1 MNTDLKDNSLDKDDN
16 LREAVCRREKNL
28 PRMTDSLNARLMDRM
43 EEEAGRNRVRTI
55 WPWIAAA
62 SVAVLIAV
70 LLAPPRTQADGLAGD
85 TSLLAQTDEIQ
96 PEPVAEIQKDAIQT
110 EQTVPDDYVVPE
122 EPEAETSFAQEAT
135 VETPFAQEKTVERPE
150 KEIKQH
156 QKVEV
161 EEVETVTDSVEISV
175 TDPVI
180 RLNTIPESLLAA
192 ISAQASET
200 ETEVLTE
207 KDFPVTNPENLK
219 HTEEEIAILQEKANE
234 AYLKWWELELEIA
247 NYYLNKQTAQN
258 LEQ

>member
-1 MNTDLKDNSLDKDDN
+1 MNTDSKDKSLDKDIN
-16 LREAVCRREKNL
+16 LREAVSRREKRL
-28 PRMTDSLNARLMDRM
+28 PRMTDGLNASLMERLEKESVAD
-43 EEEAGRNRVRTI
+43 RNRVRTI

-62 SVAVLIAV
+62 SVAALIAV
-70 LLAPPRTQADGLAGD
+70 LPPPPRTPAGGLADD
-85 TSLLAQTDEIQ
+85 TPLVAQAYEMQ
-96 PEPVAEIQKDAIQT
+96 PEPVEEIQEDAIQT
-110 EQTVPDDYVVPE
+110 ELTVPDDHVVSE
-122 EPEAETSFAQEAT
+122 EQETI
-135 VETPFAQEKTVERPE
+135 TPAVHKMVERQE

-156 QKVEV
+156 QEVEV
-161 EEVETVTDSVEISV
+161 EEEDAVSDPVETSV
-175 TDPVI
+175 TDRI
-180 RLNTIPESLLAA
+180 LRLNTIPESLLAA

-247 NYYLNKQTAQN
+247 NYYLDKQTAQN

>member
-1 MNTDLKDNSLDKDDN
+1 MNTDSKDKSLDKDIN
-16 LREAVCRREKNL
+16 LREAVSRREKRL
-28 PRMTDSLNARLMDRM
+28 PRMTDGLNASLMERLEKESGADRK
-43 EEEAGRNRVRTI
+43 RVRTI

-62 SVAVLIAV
+62 SVAALIAV
-70 LLAPPRTQADGLAGD
+70 LLNPPRTPADGLAD
-85 TSLLAQTDEIQ
+85 DAPLVAQADEMQ
-96 PEPVAEIQKDAIQT
+96 P
-110 EQTVPDDYVVPE
+110 EQTVPDDNVVPE
-122 EPEAETSFAQEAT
+122 EPETEVPFVQEAT

-161 EEVETVTDSVEISV
+161 KEEETVTDSVETSV

-200 ETEVLTE
+200 EAEVLTE

-247 NYYLNKQTAQN
+247 NYYLDKQTAQN

>member
-1 MNTDLKDNSLDKDDN
+1 MNTDSKDKSLDKDIN
-16 LREAVCRREKNL
+16 LREAVSRREKRL
-28 PRMTDSLNARLMDRM
+28 PRMTDGLNASLMERLEKESGADRK
-43 EEEAGRNRVRTI
+43 RVRTI

-62 SVAVLIAV
+62 SVAALIAV
-70 LLAPPRTQADGLAGD
+70 LLAPPRTPADGLAD
-85 TSLLAQTDEIQ
+85 DAPLVAQADEMQ
-96 PEPVAEIQKDAIQT
+96 P
-110 EQTVPDDYVVPE
+110 EQTVPDDNVVPE
-122 EPEAETSFAQEAT
+122 EPETEVPFVQEAT

-161 EEVETVTDSVEISV
+161 KEEETVTDSVETSV
-175 TDPVI
+175 TDRI
-180 RLNTIPESLLAA
+180 LRLNTIPESLLAA

-207 KDFPVTNPENLK
+207 KDFPVTNPENLR
-219 HTEEEIAILQEKANE
+219 HTDEEIAILQEKANE

-247 NYYLNKQTAQN
+247 NYYLDKQTAQN

>member
-1 MNTDLKDNSLDKDDN
+1 MNTDSKDKSLDKDIN
-16 LREAVCRREKNL
+16 LREAVSRREKRL
-28 PRMTDSLNARLMDRM
+28 PRMTDGLNASLMERLEKESGADRK
-43 EEEAGRNRVRTI
+43 RVRTI

-62 SVAVLIAV
+62 SVAALIAV
-70 LLAPPRTQADGLAGD
+70 LLAPPRTPADGLAD
-85 TSLLAQTDEIQ
+85 DAPLVAQADEMQ
-96 PEPVAEIQKDAIQT
+96 P
-110 EQTVPDDYVVPE
+110 EQTVPDDNVVPE
-122 EPEAETSFAQEAT
+122 EPETEVPFVQETT

-156 QKVEV
+156 QEVEV
-161 EEVETVTDSVEISV
+161 EEEETVTDSVETSV

-200 ETEVLTE
+200 EAEVLTE
-207 KDFPVTNPENLK
+207 NDFPVRNPENLK

-247 NYYLNKQTAQN
+247 NYYLDKQTAQN

>member
-1 MNTDLKDNSLDKDDN
+1 MNTDSKDKSLDKDIN
-16 LREAVCRREKNL
+16 LREAVSRREKRL
-28 PRMTDSLNARLMDRM
+28 PRMTDGLNASLMERLEKESGADRK
-43 EEEAGRNRVRTI
+43 RVRTI

-62 SVAVLIAV
+62 SVAALIAV
-70 LLAPPRTQADGLAGD
+70 LLAPPRTPADGLAD
-85 TSLLAQTDEIQ
+85 DAPLVAQADEMQ
-96 PEPVAEIQKDAIQT
+96 P
-110 EQTVPDDYVVPE
+110 EQTVPDDNVVPE
-122 EPEAETSFAQEAT
+122 EPETEVPFVQEAT

-161 EEVETVTDSVEISV
+161 KEEETVTDSVETSV
-175 TDPVI
+175 TDRI
-180 RLNTIPESLLAA
+180 LRLNTIPESLLAA

-200 ETEVLTE
+200 EAEVLTE

-247 NYYLNKQTAQN
+247 NYYLDKQTAQN

>member
-1 MNTDLKDNSLDKDDN
+1 MNTDSKDKSLDKDIN
-16 LREAVCRREKNL
+16 LREAVSRREKRL
-28 PRMTDSLNARLMDRM
+28 PRMTDGLNASLMERLEKESGADRK
-43 EEEAGRNRVRTI
+43 RVRTI

-62 SVAVLIAV
+62 SVAALIAV
-70 LLAPPRTQADGLAGD
+70 LLAPPRTPADGLAD
-85 TSLLAQTDEIQ
+85 DAPLVAQADEMQ
-96 PEPVAEIQKDAIQT
+96 P
-110 EQTVPDDYVVPE
+110 EQTVPDDNVVPE
-122 EPEAETSFAQEAT
+122 EPETEVPFVQEAT

-161 EEVETVTDSVEISV
+161 KEEETVTDSVENSV

-192 ISAQASET
+192 ISAQASVM

-207 KDFPVTNPENLK
+207 NDFPITNPENLR
-219 HTEEEIAILQEKANE
+219 HTDEEIAILQEKANE

-247 NYYLNKQTAQN
+247 NYYLDKQTAQN

>member
-1 MNTDLKDNSLDKDDN
+1 MNTDSKDKSLDKDIN
-16 LREAVCRREKNL
+16 LREAVSRREKRL
-28 PRMTDSLNARLMDRM
+28 PRMTDGLNASLMERLEKESGADRK
-43 EEEAGRNRVRTI
+43 RVRTI

-62 SVAVLIAV
+62 SVAALIAV
-70 LLAPPRTQADGLAGD
+70 LLAPPRTPADGLAD
-85 TSLLAQTDEIQ
+85 DAPLVAQADEMQ
-96 PEPVAEIQKDAIQT
+96 P
-110 EQTVPDDYVVPE
+110 EQTVPDDNVVPE
-122 EPEAETSFAQEAT
+122 EPETEVPFVQEAT

-161 EEVETVTDSVEISV
+161 KEEETVTDSVETSV
-175 TDPVI
+175 TDRI
-180 RLNTIPESLLAA
+180 LRLNTIPESLLAA

-207 KDFPVTNPENLK
+207 KDFPVTNPENLR

-247 NYYLNKQTAQN
+247 NYYLDKQTAQN

>member
-1 MNTDLKDNSLDKDDN
+1 MNTDSKDKSLDKDIN
-16 LREAVCRREKNL
+16 LREAVSRREKRL
-28 PRMTDSLNARLMDRM
+28 PRMTDGLNASLMERLEKESGADRK
-43 EEEAGRNRVRTI
+43 RVRTI

-62 SVAVLIAV
+62 SVAALIAV
-70 LLAPPRTQADGLAGD
+70 LLAPPRTPADGLAD
-85 TSLLAQTDEIQ
+85 DAPLVAQADEMQ
-96 PEPVAEIQKDAIQT
+96 P
-110 EQTVPDDYVVPE
+110 EQTVPDDNVVPE
-122 EPEAETSFAQEAT
+122 EPETEVPFVQEAT

-161 EEVETVTDSVEISV
+161 KEEETVTDSVETSV

-180 RLNTIPESLLAA
+180 RLNTIPESLLAT

-219 HTEEEIAILQEKANE
+219 HTEEEMAILQEKANE

-247 NYYLNKQTAQN
+247 NYYLDKQTAQN

>member
-1 MNTDLKDNSLDKDDN
+1 MNTDSKDKSLDKDIN
-16 LREAVCRREKNL
+16 LREAVSRREKRL
-28 PRMTDSLNARLMDRM
+28 PRMTDGLNASLMERLEKESGADRK
-43 EEEAGRNRVRTI
+43 RVRTI

-62 SVAVLIAV
+62 SVAALIAV
-70 LLAPPRTQADGLAGD
+70 LLAPPRTPADGLAD
-85 TSLLAQTDEIQ
+85 DAPLVAQADEMQ
-96 PEPVAEIQKDAIQT
+96 P
-110 EQTVPDDYVVPE
+110 EQTVPDDNVVPE
-122 EPEAETSFAQEAT
+122 EPETEVPFVQEAT
-135 VETPFAQEKTVERPE
+135 VETPFAQEKTVERQE

-161 EEVETVTDSVEISV
+161 KEEETVTDSVEPSV

-200 ETEVLTE
+200 EAEVLTE
-207 KDFPVTNPENLK
+207 NDFPVTNPENLK

-247 NYYLNKQTAQN
+247 NYYLDKQTAQN

>member
-1 MNTDLKDNSLDKDDN
+1 MNTDSKDKSLDKDIN
-16 LREAVCRREKNL
+16 LREAVSRREKRL
-28 PRMTDSLNARLMDRM
+28 PRMTDGLNASLMEKLEKESGADRK
-43 EEEAGRNRVRTI
+43 RVRTI

-62 SVAVLIAV
+62 SVAALIAV
-70 LLAPPRTQADGLAGD
+70 LPPPPRTPAGGLADDAPLVAQAD
-85 TSLLAQTDEIQ
+85 EMQ
-96 PEPVAEIQKDAIQT
+96 P
-110 EQTVPDDYVVPE
+110 EQTVPDDNVVPE
-122 EPEAETSFAQEAT
+122 EPETEVPFVQEAT

-161 EEVETVTDSVEISV
+161 KEEETVTDSVETSV

-200 ETEVLTE
+200 EAEVLTE
-207 KDFPVTNPENLK
+207 NDFPITNPENLR
-219 HTEEEIAILQEKANE
+219 HTDEEIAILQEKANE

-247 NYYLNKQTAQN
+247 NYYLDKQTAQN

>member
-1 MNTDLKDNSLDKDDN
+1 MNTDSKDKSLDKDIN
-16 LREAVCRREKNL
+16 LREAVSRREKRL
-28 PRMTDSLNARLMDRM
+28 PRMTDGLNASLMERLEKESGADRK
-43 EEEAGRNRVRTI
+43 RVRTI

-62 SVAVLIAV
+62 SVAALIAV
-70 LLAPPRTQADGLAGD
+70 LLAPPRTPADGLAD
-85 TSLLAQTDEIQ
+85 DAPLVAQADEMQ
-96 PEPVAEIQKDAIQT
+96 P
-110 EQTVPDDYVVPE
+110 EQTVPDDNVVPE
-122 EPEAETSFAQEAT
+122 EPETEVPFVQEAT

-161 EEVETVTDSVEISV
+161 KEEETVTDSVETSV

-207 KDFPVTNPENLK
+207 KDFPITNPENLR
-219 HTEEEIAILQEKANE
+219 HTDEEIAILQEKANE

-247 NYYLNKQTAQN
+247 NYYLDKQTAQN

>member
-1 MNTDLKDNSLDKDDN
+1 MNTDSKDKSLDKDIN
-16 LREAVCRREKNL
+16 LREAVSRREKRL
-28 PRMTDSLNARLMDRM
+28 PRMTDGLNASLMERLEKESGADRK
-43 EEEAGRNRVRTI
+43 RVRTI

-62 SVAVLIAV
+62 SVAALIAV
-70 LLAPPRTQADGLAGD
+70 LLAPPRTPADGLAD
-85 TSLLAQTDEIQ
+85 DAPLVAQADEMQ
-96 PEPVAEIQKDAIQT
+96 P
-110 EQTVPDDYVVPE
+110 EQTVPDDNVVPE
-122 EPEAETSFAQEAT
+122 EPETEVPFVQEAT

-161 EEVETVTDSVEISV
+161 KEEETVTDSVGTSV

-247 NYYLNKQTAQN
+247 NYYLDKQTAQN

>member
-1 MNTDLKDNSLDKDDN
+1 MNTDSKDKSLDKDIN
-16 LREAVCRREKNL
+16 LREAVSRREKRL
-28 PRMTDSLNARLMDRM
+28 PRMTDGLNASLMERLEKESGADRK
-43 EEEAGRNRVRTI
+43 RVRTI

-62 SVAVLIAV
+62 SVAALIAV
-70 LLAPPRTQADGLAGD
+70 LLAPPRTPADGLAD
-85 TSLLAQTDEIQ
+85 DAPLVAQADEMQ
-96 PEPVAEIQKDAIQT
+96 P
-110 EQTVPDDYVVPE
+110 EQTVPDDNVVPE
-122 EPEAETSFAQEAT
+122 EPETEVPFVQEAT

-161 EEVETVTDSVEISV
+161 KEEETVTDSVETSV

-200 ETEVLTE
+200 EAEVLTE
-207 KDFPVTNPENLK
+207 NDFPITNPENLK

-247 NYYLNKQTAQN
+247 NYYLDKQTAQN

>member
-1 MNTDLKDNSLDKDDN
+1 MNTDSKDKSLDKDIN
-16 LREAVCRREKNL
+16 LREAVSRREKRL
-28 PRMTDSLNARLMDRM
+28 PRMTDGLNASLMERLEKESGADRK
-43 EEEAGRNRVRTI
+43 RVRTI

-62 SVAVLIAV
+62 SVAALIAV
-70 LLAPPRTQADGLAGD
+70 LLAPPRTPADGLAD
-85 TSLLAQTDEIQ
+85 DAPLVAQADEMQ
-96 PEPVAEIQKDAIQT
+96 P
-110 EQTVPDDYVVPE
+110 EQTVPDDNVVPE
-122 EPEAETSFAQEAT
+122 EPETEVPFVQEAT

-161 EEVETVTDSVEISV
+161 KEEETVTDSVEPSV

-247 NYYLNKQTAQN
+247 NYYLDKQTAQN

>member
-1 MNTDLKDNSLDKDDN
+1 MNTDSKDKSLDKDIN
-16 LREAVCRREKNL
+16 LREAVSRREKRL
-28 PRMTDSLNARLMDRM
+28 PRMTDGLNASLMERLEKESGADRK
-43 EEEAGRNRVRTI
+43 RVRTI

-62 SVAVLIAV
+62 SVAALIAV
-70 LLAPPRTQADGLAGD
+70 LLAPPRTPADGLAD
-85 TSLLAQTDEIQ
+85 DAPLVAQADEMQ
-96 PEPVAEIQKDAIQT
+96 P
-110 EQTVPDDYVVPE
+110 EQTVPDDNVVPE
-122 EPEAETSFAQEAT
+122 EPETEVPFVQEAT

-207 KDFPVTNPENLK
+207 KDFPVTNPENLR

>member
-1 MNTDLKDNSLDKDDN
+1 MNTDSKDKSLDKDIN
-16 LREAVCRREKNL
+16 LREAVSRREKRL
-28 PRMTDSLNARLMDRM
+28 PRMTDGLNASLMERLEKESGADRK
-43 EEEAGRNRVRTI
+43 RVRTI

-62 SVAVLIAV
+62 SVAALIAV
-70 LLAPPRTQADGLAGD
+70 LLPPPRTPADGLAD
-85 TSLLAQTDEIQ
+85 DAPLVAQADEMQ
-96 PEPVAEIQKDAIQT
+96 P
-110 EQTVPDDYVVPE
+110 EQTVPDDNVVPE
-122 EPEAETSFAQEAT
+122 EPETEVPFVQEAT

-161 EEVETVTDSVEISV
+161 KEEETVTDSVETSV

-200 ETEVLTE
+200 EAEVLTE
-207 KDFPVTNPENLK
+207 NDFPITNPENLK

-247 NYYLNKQTAQN
+247 NYYLDKQTAQN

>member
-1 MNTDLKDNSLDKDDN
+1 MDKDIN
-16 LREAVCRREKNL
+16 LREAVSRREKRL
-28 PRMTDSLNARLMDRM
+28 PRMTDGLNASLMERLEKESGADRK
-43 EEEAGRNRVRTI
+43 RVRTI

-62 SVAVLIAV
+62 SVAALIAV
-70 LLAPPRTQADGLAGD
+70 LLAPPRTPADGLAD
-85 TSLLAQTDEIQ
+85 DAPLVAQADEMQ
-96 PEPVAEIQKDAIQT
+96 P
-110 EQTVPDDYVVPE
+110 EQTVPDDNVVPE
-122 EPEAETSFAQEAT
+122 EPETEVPFVQEAT

-161 EEVETVTDSVEISV
+161 KEEETVTDSVETSV
-175 TDPVI
+175 TDRI
-180 RLNTIPESLLAA
+180 LRLNTIPESLLAA

-207 KDFPVTNPENLK
+207 KDFPITNPENLR

-247 NYYLNKQTAQN
+247 NYYLDKQTAQN

>member
-1 MNTDLKDNSLDKDDN
+1 MNTDSKDKSLDKDIN
-16 LREAVCRREKNL
+16 LREAVSRREKRL
-28 PRMTDSLNARLMDRM
+28 PRMTDGLNASLMERLEKESGADRK
-43 EEEAGRNRVRTI
+43 RVRTI

-62 SVAVLIAV
+62 SVAALIAV
-70 LLAPPRTQADGLAGD
+70 LLPPPRTPADGLAD
-85 TSLLAQTDEIQ
+85 DAPLVAQADEMQ
-96 PEPVAEIQKDAIQT
+96 P
-110 EQTVPDDYVVPE
+110 EQTVPDDNVVPE
-122 EPEAETSFAQEAT
+122 EPETEVPFVQEAT

-161 EEVETVTDSVEISV
+161 KEEETVTDSVETSV
-175 TDPVI
+175 TDQI
-180 RLNTIPESLLAA
+180 LRLNTIPESLLAA

-219 HTEEEIAILQEKANE
+219 HTDEEIAILQEKANE

-247 NYYLNKQTAQN
+247 NYYLDKQTAQN

>member
-1 MNTDLKDNSLDKDDN
+1 MNTDSKDKSLDKDIN
-16 LREAVCRREKNL
+16 LREAVSRREKRL
-28 PRMTDSLNARLMDRM
+28 PRMTDGLNASLMERLEKESGADRK
-43 EEEAGRNRVRTI
+43 RVRTI

-62 SVAVLIAV
+62 SVAALIAV
-70 LLAPPRTQADGLAGD
+70 LLPPPRTPADGLAD
-85 TSLLAQTDEIQ
+85 DAPLVAQADEMQ
-96 PEPVAEIQKDAIQT
+96 P
-110 EQTVPDDYVVPE
+110 EQTVPDDNVVPE
-122 EPEAETSFAQEAT
+122 EPETEVPFVQEAT

-161 EEVETVTDSVEISV
+161 KEEETVTDSVETSV

-207 KDFPVTNPENLK
+207 KDFPITNPENLR
-219 HTEEEIAILQEKANE
+219 HTDEEIAILQEKANE

>member
-1 MNTDLKDNSLDKDDN
+1 MNTDSKDKSLDKDIN
-16 LREAVCRREKNL
+16 LREAVSRREKRL
-28 PRMTDSLNARLMDRM
+28 PRMTDGLNASLMEKLEKESGADRK
-43 EEEAGRNRVRTI
+43 RVRTI

-62 SVAVLIAV
+62 SVAALIAV
-70 LLAPPRTQADGLAGD
+70 LLAPPRTPADGLAD
-85 TSLLAQTDEIQ
+85 DAPLVAQADEMH
-96 PEPVAEIQKDAIQT
+96 P
-110 EQTVPDDYVVPE
+110 EQTVPDDNVVPE
-122 EPEAETSFAQEAT
+122 EPETEVPFVQEAT

-161 EEVETVTDSVEISV
+161 KEEETVTDSVETSV

-200 ETEVLTE
+200 EAEVLTE
-207 KDFPVTNPENLK
+207 NDFPITNPENLR
-219 HTEEEIAILQEKANE
+219 HTDEEIAILQEKANE

-247 NYYLNKQTAQN
+247 NYYLDKQTAQN

>member
-1 MNTDLKDNSLDKDDN
+1 MNTDSKDKSLDKDIN
-16 LREAVCRREKNL
+16 LREAVSRREKRL
-28 PRMTDSLNARLMDRM
+28 PRMTDGLNASLMERLEKESGADRK
-43 EEEAGRNRVRTI
+43 RVRTI

-62 SVAVLIAV
+62 SVAALIAV
-70 LLAPPRTQADGLAGD
+70 LLAPPRTPADGLAD
-85 TSLLAQTDEIQ
+85 DAPLVAQADEMQ
-96 PEPVAEIQKDAIQT
+96 P
-110 EQTVPDDYVVPE
+110 EQTVPDDNVVPE
-122 EPEAETSFAQEAT
+122 EPETEVPFVQEAT

-161 EEVETVTDSVEISV
+161 KEEETVTDSVETSV

-219 HTEEEIAILQEKANE
+219 HTEEDIAILQEKANE

-247 NYYLNKQTAQN
+247 NYYLDKQTAQN

>member
-1 MNTDLKDNSLDKDDN
+1 MNTDSKDKSLDKDIN
-16 LREAVCRREKNL
+16 LREAVSRREKRL
-28 PRMTDSLNARLMDRM
+28 PRMTDGLNASLMERLEKESGADRK
-43 EEEAGRNRVRTI
+43 RVRTI

-62 SVAVLIAV
+62 SVAALIAV
-70 LLAPPRTQADGLAGD
+70 LLAPPRTPADGLAD
-85 TSLLAQTDEIQ
+85 DAPLVAQADEMQ
-96 PEPVAEIQKDAIQT
+96 P
-110 EQTVPDDYVVPE
+110 EQTVPDDNVVPE
-122 EPEAETSFAQEAT
+122 EPETEVPFVQEAT

-161 EEVETVTDSVEISV
+161 KEEETVTDSVETSV
-175 TDPVI
+175 TDQI
-180 RLNTIPESLLAA
+180 LRLNTIPESLLAA

-200 ETEVLTE
+200 EAEVLTE
-207 KDFPVTNPENLK
+207 NDFPITNPENLK

-247 NYYLNKQTAQN
+247 NYYLDKQTAQN

>member
-1 MNTDLKDNSLDKDDN
+1 MNTDSKDKSLDKDIN
-16 LREAVCRREKNL
+16 LREAVSRREKRL
-28 PRMTDSLNARLMDRM
+28 PRMTDGLNASLMERLEKESGADRK
-43 EEEAGRNRVRTI
+43 RVRTI

-62 SVAVLIAV
+62 SVAALIAV
-70 LLAPPRTQADGLAGD
+70 LLAPPRTPADGLAD
-85 TSLLAQTDEIQ
+85 DAPLVAQADEMQ
-96 PEPVAEIQKDAIQT
+96 P
-110 EQTVPDDYVVPE
+110 EQTVPDDNVVPE
-122 EPEAETSFAQEAT
+122 EPETEVPFVQEAT
-135 VETPFAQEKTVERPE
+135 VETPFAQEKSVERPE

-161 EEVETVTDSVEISV
+161 KEEETVTDSVETSV

-180 RLNTIPESLLAA
+180 RLNTIPESLLAT

-219 HTEEEIAILQEKANE
+219 HTEEEMAILQEKANE

-247 NYYLNKQTAQN
+247 NYYLDKQTAQN

>member
-1 MNTDLKDNSLDKDDN
+1 MNTDSKDKSLDKDIN
-16 LREAVCRREKNL
+16 LREAVSRREKRL
-28 PRMTDSLNARLMDRM
+28 PRMTDGLNASLMERLEKESGADRK
-43 EEEAGRNRVRTI
+43 RVRTI

-62 SVAVLIAV
+62 SVAALIAV
-70 LLAPPRTQADGLAGD
+70 LLAPPRTPADGLAD
-85 TSLLAQTDEIQ
+85 DAPLVAQADEMQ
-96 PEPVAEIQKDAIQT
+96 P
-110 EQTVPDDYVVPE
+110 EQTVPDDNVVPE
-122 EPEAETSFAQEAT
+122 EPETEVPFVQEAT

-161 EEVETVTDSVEISV
+161 KEEETVTDSVETSV

-219 HTEEEIAILQEKANE
+219 HTEEEMAILQEKANE

-247 NYYLNKQTAQN
+247 NYYLDKQTAQN

>member
-1 MNTDLKDNSLDKDDN
+1 
-16 LREAVCRREKNL
+16 
-28 PRMTDSLNARLMDRM
+28 MTDGLNASLMERLEKESGADRK
-43 EEEAGRNRVRTI
+43 RVRTI

-62 SVAVLIAV
+62 SVAALIAV
-70 LLAPPRTQADGLAGD
+70 LLAPPRTPADGLAD
-85 TSLLAQTDEIQ
+85 DAPLVAQADEMQ
-96 PEPVAEIQKDAIQT
+96 P
-110 EQTVPDDYVVPE
+110 EQTVPDDNVVPE
-122 EPEAETSFAQEAT
+122 EPETEVPFVQEAT

-161 EEVETVTDSVEISV
+161 KEEETVTDSVETSV
-175 TDPVI
+175 TDRI
-180 RLNTIPESLLAA
+180 LRLNTIPESLLAA

-207 KDFPVTNPENLK
+207 KDFPITNPENLR

-247 NYYLNKQTAQN
+247 NYYLDKQTAQN

>member
-1 MNTDLKDNSLDKDDN
+1 MNTDSKDKSLDKDIN
-16 LREAVCRREKNL
+16 LREAVSRREKRL
-28 PRMTDSLNARLMDRM
+28 PRMTDGLNASLMERLEKESGADRK
-43 EEEAGRNRVRTI
+43 RVRTI

-62 SVAVLIAV
+62 SVAALIAV
-70 LLAPPRTQADGLAGD
+70 LLAPPRTPADGLAD
-85 TSLLAQTDEIQ
+85 DAPLVAQADEMQ
-96 PEPVAEIQKDAIQT
+96 P
-110 EQTVPDDYVVPE
+110 EQTVPDDNVVPE
-122 EPEAETSFAQEAT
+122 EPETEVPFVQEAT

-150 KEIKQH
+150 KEIEQH

-161 EEVETVTDSVEISV
+161 KEEETVTDSVETSV

-207 KDFPVTNPENLK
+207 KDFPITNPENLR
-219 HTEEEIAILQEKANE
+219 HTDEEIAILQEKANE

-247 NYYLNKQTAQN
+247 NYYLDKQTAQN

>member
-1 MNTDLKDNSLDKDDN
+1 MNTDSKDKSLDKDIN
-16 LREAVCRREKNL
+16 LREAVSRREKRL
-28 PRMTDSLNARLMDRM
+28 PRMTDGLNASLMERLEKESGADRK
-43 EEEAGRNRVRTI
+43 RVRTI

-62 SVAVLIAV
+62 SVAALIAV
-70 LLAPPRTQADGLAGD
+70 LLNPPRTPADGLAD
-85 TSLLAQTDEIQ
+85 DAPLVAQADEMQ
-96 PEPVAEIQKDAIQT
+96 P
-110 EQTVPDDYVVPE
+110 EQTVPDDNVVPE
-122 EPEAETSFAQEAT
+122 EPETEVPFVQEAT

-161 EEVETVTDSVEISV
+161 EEEETVTDSVETSV

-247 NYYLNKQTAQN
+247 NYYLDKQTAQN

>member
-1 MNTDLKDNSLDKDDN
+1 MNTDSKDKSLDKDIN
-16 LREAVCRREKNL
+16 LREAVSRREKRL
-28 PRMTDSLNARLMDRM
+28 PRMTDGLNASLMERLEKDSGADRK
-43 EEEAGRNRVRTI
+43 RVRTI

-62 SVAVLIAV
+62 SVAALIAV
-70 LLAPPRTQADGLAGD
+70 LLAPPRTPADGLAD
-85 TSLLAQTDEIQ
+85 DAPLVAQADEMQ
-96 PEPVAEIQKDAIQT
+96 P
-110 EQTVPDDYVVPE
+110 EQTVPDDNVVPE
-122 EPEAETSFAQEAT
+122 EPETEVPFVQEAT

-161 EEVETVTDSVEISV
+161 KEEETVTDSVETSV

-247 NYYLNKQTAQN
+247 NYYLDKQTAQN

>member
-1 MNTDLKDNSLDKDDN
+1 MNTDSKDKSLDKDIN
-16 LREAVCRREKNL
+16 LREAVSRREKRL
-28 PRMTDSLNARLMDRM
+28 PRMTDGLNASLMERLEKESGADRK
-43 EEEAGRNRVRTI
+43 RVRTI

-62 SVAVLIAV
+62 SVAALIAV
-70 LLAPPRTQADGLAGD
+70 LLAPPRTPADGLAD
-85 TSLLAQTDEIQ
+85 DAPLVAQADEMQ
-96 PEPVAEIQKDAIQT
+96 P
-110 EQTVPDDYVVPE
+110 EQTVPDDNVVPE
-122 EPEAETSFAQEAT
+122 EPETEVPFVQEAT

-161 EEVETVTDSVEISV
+161 KEEETVTDSVETSV

-247 NYYLNKQTAQN
+247 NYYLDKQTAQN

>member
-1 MNTDLKDNSLDKDDN
+1 MNTDSKDKSLDKDIN
-16 LREAVCRREKNL
+16 LREAVSRREKRL
-28 PRMTDSLNARLMDRM
+28 PRMTDGLNASLMERLEKESGADRK
-43 EEEAGRNRVRTI
+43 RVRTI

-62 SVAVLIAV
+62 SVAALIAV
-70 LLAPPRTQADGLAGD
+70 LLAPPRTPADGLAD
-85 TSLLAQTDEIQ
+85 DAPLVAQADEMQ
-96 PEPVAEIQKDAIQT
+96 P
-110 EQTVPDDYVVPE
+110 EQTVPDDNVVPE
-122 EPEAETSFAQEAT
+122 EPETEVPFVQEAT

-161 EEVETVTDSVEISV
+161 KEEETVTDSVETSV

-200 ETEVLTE
+200 EAEVLTE
-207 KDFPVTNPENLK
+207 NDFPITNPENLR
-219 HTEEEIAILQEKANE
+219 HTDEEIAILQEKANE

-247 NYYLNKQTAQN
+247 NYYLDKQTAQN

>member
-1 MNTDLKDNSLDKDDN
+1 MNTDSKDKSLDKDIN
-16 LREAVCRREKNL
+16 LREAVSRREKRL
-28 PRMTDSLNARLMDRM
+28 PRMTDGLNASLMERLEKESGADRK
-43 EEEAGRNRVRTI
+43 RVRTI

-62 SVAVLIAV
+62 SVAALIAV
-70 LLAPPRTQADGLAGD
+70 LLAPPRTPADGLAD
-85 TSLLAQTDEIQ
+85 DAPLVAQADEMQ
-96 PEPVAEIQKDAIQT
+96 P
-110 EQTVPDDYVVPE
+110 EQTVPDDNVVPE
-122 EPEAETSFAQEAT
+122 EPETEVPFVQEAT

-161 EEVETVTDSVEISV
+161 KEEETVTDSVETSV
-175 TDPVI
+175 TDRI
-180 RLNTIPESLLAA
+180 LRLNTIPESLLAA

-247 NYYLNKQTAQN
+247 NYYLDKQTAQN

>member
-1 MNTDLKDNSLDKDDN
+1 MNTDSKDKSLDKDIN
-16 LREAVCRREKNL
+16 LREAVSRREKRL
-28 PRMTDSLNARLMDRM
+28 PRMTDGLNASLMERLEKESGADRK
-43 EEEAGRNRVRTI
+43 RVRTI

-62 SVAVLIAV
+62 SVAALIAV
-70 LLAPPRTQADGLAGD
+70 LLAPPRTPADGLAD
-85 TSLLAQTDEIQ
+85 DAPLVAQADEMQ
-96 PEPVAEIQKDAIQT
+96 P
-110 EQTVPDDYVVPE
+110 EQTVPDDNVVPE
-122 EPEAETSFAQEAT
+122 EPETEVPFVQEAT

-161 EEVETVTDSVEISV
+161 KEEETVTDSVETSV
-175 TDPVI
+175 TDQI
-180 RLNTIPESLLAA
+180 LRLNTIPESLLAA

-200 ETEVLTE
+200 EAEVLTE
-207 KDFPVTNPENLK
+207 NDFPVTNPENLK

-247 NYYLNKQTAQN
+247 NYYLDKQTAQN